1 MHCQCHRGLLLDCLR
16 ARSSTINTIFWCFSA
31 ISRRERCA
39 CPPVDHV
46 HAAECKGSEPTIMAA
61 ACGDAMSTK
70 SPRGRNYIGFR
81 EVKQSPART
90 TGDCG

>member
-31 ISRRERCA
+31 IKAGALRLSTCGSRA
-39 CPPVDHV
+39 CSRVQ
-46 HAAECKGSEPTIMAA
+46 SEPTLMAA

-70 SPRGRNYIGFR
+70 SPRRRNYIGFR

-90 TGDCG
+90 TGNCG